1 MYCKALSTEK
11 YKRYINI
18 FIYFIYL
25 FIYLTQDVVIVLNVQ
40 DYSSLLDK
48 TQVNA
53 LIALLKDDMKSQS
66 STTKQVILFK
76 ANERG

>member
-25 FIYLTQDVVIVLNVQ
+25 CIYLFIYLFIYLTQDVVIVLN
-40 DYSSLLDK
+40 L
-48 TQVNA
+48 
-53 LIALLKDDMKSQS
+53 
-66 STTKQVILFK
+66 
-76 ANERG
+76 

>member
-1 MYCKALSTEK
+1 MV
-11 YKRYINI
+11 
-18 FIYFIYL
+18 
-25 FIYLTQDVVIVLNVQ
+25 TQDVGIVLNLQ

-48 TQVNA
+48 TQVSA

-76 ANERG
+76 ANETDYFSETC